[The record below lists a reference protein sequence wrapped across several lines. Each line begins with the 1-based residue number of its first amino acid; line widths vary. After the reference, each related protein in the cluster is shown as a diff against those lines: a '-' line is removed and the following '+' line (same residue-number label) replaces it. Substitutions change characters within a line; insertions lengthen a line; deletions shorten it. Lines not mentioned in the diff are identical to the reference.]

1 MQLRW
6 FFSTFIA
13 FFSDFV
19 HFTLKLF
26 KILYYLCTAIQNHR
40 TLIALSSR
48 YHRTHVHVLS
58 TSAHGVSCRCK
69 SSFKIMNNEQSSI
82 SQRASSILK
91 ILFEY
96 DEKFCLILR
105 NRPKAVVL
113 YKNPNKSILFFSF
126 YSPLRGLFL
135 TLSSPHLAVIYQ
147 ADMEGIDYGYCS
159 W

>member
-1 MQLRW
+1 MV
-6 FFSTFIA
+6 FFYPIFSSNFAAQFKIIA
-13 FFSDFV
+13 RSS
-19 HFTLKLF
+19 HFHRVTIAHTYTCSQQAHMVFPADASRVLKITRLF
-26 KILYYLCTAIQNHR
+26 K
-40 TLIALSSR
+40 
-48 YHRTHVHVLS
+48 
-58 TSAHGVSCRCK
+58 
-69 SSFKIMNNEQSSI
+69 
-82 SQRASSILK
+82 ILK

-96 DEKFCLILR
+96 NEKFCLILR

-126 YSPLRGLFL
+126 YSSLRGLFL